1 MALCRALSSDF
12 LTTEEGGRRVR
23 VRTFAT
29 RPEGRVYIYLRMTA
43 TVLLAVAGYL
53 VGAVPTGLVFGKLAG
68 VDPRLVGSGRV
79 GATNTYRALGLPA
92 SIAVAVI
99 DALKGAAMAYLGLR
113 YATGDWGLAAVV
125 LATVLGQVYSIFL
138 LAQGGRGV
146 ATTAGASLVLWPLAL
161 LPAAIIGAVTGWR
174 TRIVSTGSLVAA
186 VALPV
191 FVYLL
196 TENLPRSLL
205 ALALGALLWVSH
217 RDNLK
222 RLRAGSE
229 PRLGHP
235 A

>member
-1 MALCRALSSDF
+1 
-12 LTTEEGGRRVR
+12 VI
-23 VRTFAT
+23 AT
-29 RPEGRVYIYLRMTA
+29 A
-43 TVLLAVAGYL
+43 LLAVAGYL

-113 YATGDWGLAAVV
+113 YGAGDWGLAAVV

-161 LPAAIIGAVTGWR
+161 VPAAIIGAVTGWR

-196 TENLPRSLL
+196 TENTPRSLL

-229 PRLGHP
+229 PRLGHQ

>member
-1 MALCRALSSDF
+1 
-12 LTTEEGGRRVR
+12 
-23 VRTFAT
+23 
-29 RPEGRVYIYLRMTA
+29 MTA

>member
-1 MALCRALSSDF
+1 
-12 LTTEEGGRRVR
+12 
-23 VRTFAT
+23 
-29 RPEGRVYIYLRMTA
+29 MTA

-99 DALKGAAMAYLGLR
+99 DALKGAATAYLGLR

>member
-1 MALCRALSSDF
+1 
-12 LTTEEGGRRVR
+12 VI
-23 VRTFAT
+23 AT
-29 RPEGRVYIYLRMTA
+29 A
-43 TVLLAVAGYL
+43 LLAVAGYL

-113 YATGDWGLAAVV
+113 YGAGDWGLAAVV

-161 LPAAIIGAVTGWR
+161 VPAAIIGAVTGWR

-196 TENLPRSLL
+196 TETTPRSLL

-229 PRLGHP
+229 PRLGHQ

>member
-1 MALCRALSSDF
+1 
-12 LTTEEGGRRVR
+12 VI
-23 VRTFAT
+23 AT
-29 RPEGRVYIYLRMTA
+29 A
-43 TVLLAVAGYL
+43 LLAVAGYL

-99 DALKGAAMAYLGLR
+99 DALKGGVMAYLGLH
-113 YATGDWGLAAVV
+113 YAAGDWGLAAVV

-146 ATTAGASLVLWPLAL
+146 ATTAGASLVLWPVAL
-161 LPAAIIGAVTGWR
+161 LPAAVLGLVTGWR
-174 TRIVSTGSLVAA
+174 TRIVSTGSLMAA

-191 FVYLL
+191 FVYLVTL
-196 TENLPRSLL
+196 NVPRSLL
-205 ALALGALLWVSH
+205 ALALGILLWVSH
-217 RDNLK
+217 RDNLG

-235 A
+235 T

>member
-1 MALCRALSSDF
+1 MI
-12 LTTEEGGRRVR
+12 
-23 VRTFAT
+23 AT
-29 RPEGRVYIYLRMTA
+29 AGLV
-43 TVLLAVAGYL
+43 VAGYL

-92 SIAVAVI
+92 SIAVAAI
-99 DALKGAAMAYLGLR
+99 DAGKGALMAYLGLR
-113 YATGDWGLAAVV
+113 YAAGELGLAAVV
-125 LATVLGQVYSIFL
+125 LATVLGQVYSVFL

-146 ATTAGASLVLWPLAL
+146 ATTIGVALVLWPLAL
-161 LPAAIIGAVTGWR
+161 VPAVVIGVVTGLA

-191 FVYLL
+191 FVALL
-196 TENLPRSLL
+196 TERLGASLL
-205 ALALGALLWVSH
+205 ALVLGGLIWWSH
-217 RDNLK
+217 RDNLH

-229 PRLGHP
+229 PKVGRR

>member
-1 MALCRALSSDF
+1 
-12 LTTEEGGRRVR
+12 V
-23 VRTFAT
+23 
-29 RPEGRVYIYLRMTA
+29 TA
-43 TVLLAVAGYL
+43 TALLAVAGYL
-53 VGAVPTGLVFGKLAG
+53 VGSVPTGLVFGKLAG

-99 DALKGAAMAYLGLR
+99 DASKGAAMAYLGLR
-113 YATGDWGLAAVV
+113 YAASEWGLAAVV

-146 ATTAGASLVLWPLAL
+146 ATTAGASLVLWPVAL
-161 LPAAIIGAVTGWR
+161 LPVVVLGIATGWR

-196 TENLPRSLL
+196 TLDVARSLL

-217 RDNLK
+217 RDNLG

-229 PRLGHP
+229 PRLGDP
-235 A
+235 G

>member
-1 MALCRALSSDF
+1 MI
-12 LTTEEGGRRVR
+12 
-23 VRTFAT
+23 AT
-29 RPEGRVYIYLRMTA
+29 A
-43 TVLLAVAGYL
+43 LLAVAGYL

-68 VDPRLVGSGRV
+68 VDPRLVGSRRG

-113 YATGDWGLAAVV
+113 YGAGDWGLAAVV

-161 LPAAIIGAVTGWR
+161 VPAAIIGAVTGWR

-196 TENLPRSLL
+196 TETTPRSLL

-229 PRLGHP
+229 PRLGHQ